1 MKIKSIQAAPLK
13 VVSSGFTTTDFN
25 HLQSLWGERKH
36 YSLELALNELMQVD
50 QRHELKV
57 LSDENIDLNTWLN
70 ESFAQL
76 MSLHAEHTQLG
87 TAVCASLWH
96 KQLVELIFPTL
107 VALRWK
113 YGIVPETDAKAI
125 HLNIEPNGRINTIAL
140 ENQDSRA
147 LSDLALDKKLAEV
160 VANIGAQ
167 LEPIFAEQRVNRK
180 RFWGNLSNAL
190 AQGFTRLSD
199 HRKNGL
205 SHDQSET
212 VEKWLF
218 SILGEKNSLVE
229 IKSTSNQSGYALFAR
244 RKTCCLKYKLDKVRM
259 CKTCSLMAIEEQQ
272 QFYES
277 KYALK
282 SA

>member
-1 MKIKSIQAAPLK
+1 MKITSIQLHKPNTFFSQQDADK
-13 VVSSGFTTTDFN
+13 
-25 HLQSLWGERKH
+25 LQALWGERE
-36 YSLELALNELMQVD
+36 SMRDLEDALAKLSAVD

-70 ESFAQL
+70 ESFSEL

-113 YGIVPETDAKAI
+113 YGIVPNIDAKAI
-125 HLNIEPNGRINTIAL
+125 HLNIEPNGRVNTIAI
-140 ENQDSRA
+140 ENQDSQV
-147 LSDLALDKKLAEV
+147 LSDQELDEKLAKIV
-160 VANIGAQ
+160 TNIGAQ

-199 HRKNGL
+199 KQLYTSDADLN
-205 SHDQSET
+205 QQ
-212 VEKWLF
+212 VERWLTK
-218 SILGEKNSLVE
+218 ILGEKNSLVE
-229 IKSTSNQSGYALFAR
+229 VKTVSSSQGHALFAR
-244 RKTCCLKYKLDKVRM
+244 RKTCCLKYKLNKIRM
-259 CKTCSLMAIEEQQ
+259 CKTCSLMDSEEQQ
-272 QFYES
+272 QFYQA
-277 KYALK
+277 KYA
-282 SA
+282 S

>member
-25 HLQSLWGERKH
+25 HLQSLWGERKQC
-36 YSLELALNELMQVD
+36 SLELALNELIQVD

-87 TAVCASLWH
+87 TAVCSSLWH
-96 KQLVELIFPTL
+96 KQLVELVFPTL

-113 YGIVPETDAKAI
+113 YGIVPNIDAKAI
-125 HLNIEPNGRINTIAL
+125 HLNIEPNGRINTIAI
-140 ENQDSRA
+140 ENQDSQV
-147 LSDLALDKKLAEV
+147 LSDQELDEKLAKIV
-160 VANIGAQ
+160 TNIGAQ

-199 HRKNGL
+199 KQLHSSDADLNQR
-205 SHDQSET
+205 
-212 VEKWLF
+212 VERWLTK
-218 SILGEKNSLVE
+218 ILGEKNSLVE
-229 IKSTSNQSGYALFAR
+229 VKTVSSSHGHALFAR
-244 RKTCCLKYKLDKVRM
+244 RKTCCLKYKLNKVRM
-259 CKTCSLMAIEEQQ
+259 CKTCNLMDSEEQH
-272 QFYES
+272 QFYQA
-277 KYALK
+277 KYA
-282 SA
+282 S

>member
-1 MKIKSIQAAPLK
+1 MKITSIQLYKPNSPNTFFSQQDADK
-13 VVSSGFTTTDFN
+13 
-25 HLQSLWGERKH
+25 LQALWGERESMRDLKDA
-36 YSLELALNELMQVD
+36 LAKLSAVD

-113 YGIVPETDAKAI
+113 YGFVPDIDANAI
-125 HLNIEPNGRINTIAL
+125 YLNIEPNGRINTIAI
-140 ENQDSRA
+140 ENQGSRV
-147 LSDLALDKKLAEV
+147 LSDQELDEKLAKI

-199 HRKNGL
+199 KQLHSSDADLNQR
-205 SHDQSET
+205 
-212 VEKWLF
+212 VECWLTK
-218 SILGEKNSLVE
+218 ILGEKNSLVE
-229 IKSTSNQSGYALFAR
+229 VKTVSSSHGHALFAR
-244 RKTCCLKYKLDKVRM
+244 RKTCCLKYKLNKVRM
-259 CKTCSLMAIEEQQ
+259 CKTCNLMDSEEQH
-272 QFYES
+272 QFYQA
-277 KYALK
+277 KYA
-282 SA
+282 S

>member
-1 MKIKSIQAAPLK
+1 MKIKSIQAASLK
-13 VVSSGFTTTDFN
+13 AVPSGFTTTDFN
-25 HLQSLWGERKH
+25 HLQSLWGERKQC
-36 YSLELALNELMQVD
+36 SLELALNELTQVD

-113 YGIVPETDAKAI
+113 YGIVPNIDAKAI
-125 HLNIEPNGRINTIAL
+125 QLNIEPNGRVNTIAI
-140 ENQDSRA
+140 ENQDSQV
-147 LSDLALDKKLAEV
+147 LNDQKLDEKLAKI
-160 VANIGAQ
+160 VADIGAQ

-199 HRKNGL
+199 KQLHTSGADLNQR
-205 SHDQSET
+205 
-212 VEKWLF
+212 VERWLTK
-218 SILGEKNSLVE
+218 ILGEKNSLVE
-229 IKSTSNQSGYALFAR
+229 VKTVSSSHGHALFAR
-244 RKTCCLKYKLDKVRM
+244 RKTCCLKYKLNKVRM
-259 CKTCSLMAIEEQQ
+259 CKTCNLMDSEEQH
-272 QFYES
+272 QFYQA
-277 KYALK
+277 KYA
-282 SA
+282 S

>member
-1 MKIKSIQAAPLK
+1 MKIKSIQAASLK
-13 VVSSGFTTTDFN
+13 AVPSGFTTTDFN
-25 HLQSLWGERKH
+25 HLQSLWGERKQC
-36 YSLELALNELMQVD
+36 SLYLALNELTQVD

-70 ESFAQL
+70 ESFSEL

-113 YGIVPETDAKAI
+113 YGIIPNIDAKAV
-125 HLNIEPNGRINTIAL
+125 HLNIEPNGRVNTIAI
-140 ENQDSRA
+140 ENQDSRV
-147 LSDLALDKKLAEV
+147 LSDQELDEKLAKI

-167 LEPIFAEQRVNRK
+167 LEAIFADQRVNRK

-199 HRKNGL
+199 KQLHTSDADLN
-205 SHDQSET
+205 QQ
-212 VEKWLF
+212 VERWLTK
-218 SILGEKNSLVE
+218 ILGEKNSLVE
-229 IKSTSNQSGYALFAR
+229 VKTVSSSQEHALFAR
-244 RKTCCLKYKLDKVRM
+244 RKTCCLKYKLNKVRM
-259 CKTCSLMAIEEQQ
+259 CKTCNLIDLEEQQ
-272 QFYES
+272 QFYQA
-277 KYALK
+277 KYA
-282 SA
+282 S

>member
-1 MKIKSIQAAPLK
+1 MKITSIQLHKPNSPNTFFSQQDADK
-13 VVSSGFTTTDFN
+13 
-25 HLQSLWGERKH
+25 LQALWGERESMRDLKDA
-36 YSLELALNELMQVD
+36 LAKLSAVD

-113 YGIVPETDAKAI
+113 YGIVPNSDAKAI
-125 HLNIEPNGRINTIAL
+125 HLNIEPNGRINTIAI
-140 ENQDSRA
+140 ENQSSQV
-147 LSDLALDKKLAEV
+147 LSDQELDEKLAKIV
-160 VANIGAQ
+160 TNIGAQ

-199 HRKNGL
+199 KQLHTSDADLN
-205 SHDQSET
+205 QQ
-212 VEKWLF
+212 VERWLTK
-218 SILGEKNSLVE
+218 ILGEKNSLVE
-229 IKSTSNQSGYALFAR
+229 VKTVSSIQGHALFAR
-244 RKTCCLKYKLDKVRM
+244 RKTCCLKYKLNKVRM
-259 CKTCSLMAIEEQQ
+259 CKTCNLMDLEEQQ
-272 QFYES
+272 QFYQA
-277 KYALK
+277 KYA
-282 SA
+282 S

>member
-1 MKIKSIQAAPLK
+1 MKIKSIQAASLK
-13 VVSSGFTTTDFN
+13 AVPSGFTTTDFN
-25 HLQSLWGERKH
+25 HLQSLWGERKQC
-36 YSLELALNELMQVD
+36 SLDLALNELTQVD

-113 YGIVPETDAKAI
+113 YGIVPNSDAKAI
-125 HLNIEPNGRINTIAL
+125 HLNIEPNGRINTIAI
-140 ENQDSRA
+140 ENQSSQV
-147 LSDLALDKKLAEV
+147 LSDQELDEKLGKIV
-160 VANIGAQ
+160 TNIGAQ

-199 HRKNGL
+199 KKLHTSDADLNQR
-205 SHDQSET
+205 
-212 VEKWLF
+212 VECWLTK
-218 SILGEKNSLVE
+218 ILGEKNSLVE
-229 IKSTSNQSGYALFAR
+229 VKTVSSSHGHALFAR
-244 RKTCCLKYKLDKVRM
+244 RKTCCLKYKLNKVRM
-259 CKTCSLMAIEEQQ
+259 CKTCNLMDSEEQQ
-272 QFYES
+272 QFYQT
-277 KYALK
+277 KYA
-282 SA
+282 S

>member
-1 MKIKSIQAAPLK
+1 MKIKAIQAAPLK

-25 HLQSLWGERKH
+25 HLQSLWGERKQC
-36 YSLELALNELMQVD
+36 SLELALNELIQVD

-96 KQLVELIFPTL
+96 KQLVELLFPTL

-113 YGIVPETDAKAI
+113 YGIVPNIDAKAI
-125 HLNIEPNGRINTIAL
+125 HLNIEPNGRINTIAI
-140 ENQDSRA
+140 ENQDSRV
-147 LSDLALDKKLAEV
+147 LSDQQLDEKLAKIV
-160 VANIGAQ
+160 TNIGAQ

-199 HRKNGL
+199 KQLHTSDADLNQR
-205 SHDQSET
+205 
-212 VEKWLF
+212 VERWLTK
-218 SILGEKNSLVE
+218 ILGEKNSLVE
-229 IKSTSNQSGYALFAR
+229 VKTVSSSHGHALFAR
-244 RKTCCLKYKLDKVRM
+244 RKTCCLKYKLNKVRM
-259 CKTCSLMAIEEQQ
+259 CKTCNLMDSEEQH
-272 QFYES
+272 QFYQA
-277 KYALK
+277 KYA
-282 SA
+282 S

>member
-1 MKIKSIQAAPLK
+1 MKIKSIQTVTSK
-13 VVSSGFTTTDFN
+13 VVSSSIITTDFN
-25 HLQSLWGERKH
+25 HLQSLWGERKQC
-36 YSLELALNELMQVD
+36 SLELALNELTQVD

-70 ESFAQL
+70 ESFSQL

-113 YGIVPETDAKAI
+113 YGIVPNIDAKAI
-125 HLNIEPNGRINTIAL
+125 YLNIEPNGRINTIAI
-140 ENQDSRA
+140 ENQDSQV
-147 LSDLALDKKLAEV
+147 LSDQELDEKLAEI

-199 HRKNGL
+199 NQLHTSATDLN
-205 SHDQSET
+205 QN
-212 VEKWLF
+212 VERWLTT
-218 SILGEKNSLVE
+218 ILGEKNSLVE
-229 IKSTSNQSGYALFAR
+229 VKTVSSSQGHALFAR
-244 RKTCCLKYKLDKVRM
+244 RKTCCLKYKLNKVRM
-259 CKTCSLMAIEEQQ
+259 CKTCSLMDSEEQQ
-272 QFYES
+272 QFYQA
-277 KYALK
+277 KYA
-282 SA
+282 S

>member
-1 MKIKSIQAAPLK
+1 MKIKSIQAASLK
-13 VVSSGFTTTDFN
+13 VVSSGLTTTDFN
-25 HLQSLWGERKH
+25 HLQSLWGQRKQC
-36 YSLELALNELMQVD
+36 SLGLALNELTQVD

-70 ESFAQL
+70 ESFSEL

-113 YGIVPETDAKAI
+113 YGIVPDIDAKAI
-125 HLNIEPNGRINTIAL
+125 HLNIEPNGRINTIAI
-140 ENQDSRA
+140 EIQGSQV
-147 LSDLALDKKLAEV
+147 LSDQELDEKLAEV

-199 HRKNGL
+199 KKLHTSDADLNQR
-205 SHDQSET
+205 
-212 VEKWLF
+212 VECWLTK
-218 SILGEKNSLVE
+218 ILGEKNSLVE
-229 IKSTSNQSGYALFAR
+229 VKKISSSQGHALFAR
-244 RKTCCLKYKLDKVRM
+244 RKTCCLKYKLNKVRM
-259 CKTCSLMAIEEQQ
+259 CKTCNLMDSEEQQ
-272 QFYES
+272 QFYQT
-277 KYALK
+277 KYA
-282 SA
+282 S

>member
-1 MKIKSIQAAPLK
+1 MKIKSIQAASLK
-13 VVSSGFTTTDFN
+13 AVPSGFTTTDFN
-25 HLQSLWGERKH
+25 HLQSLWEERKQC
-36 YSLELALNELMQVD
+36 SLDLALNELTQVD

-70 ESFAQL
+70 ESFPEL

-113 YGIVPETDAKAI
+113 YGIVPNIDAKAI
-125 HLNIEPNGRINTIAL
+125 HLNIEPNGRVNTIAI
-140 ENQDSRA
+140 ENQDSQV
-147 LSDLALDKKLAEV
+147 LSDQQLDEKLAKIV
-160 VANIGAQ
+160 TNIGAQ

-199 HRKNGL
+199 KQLHTSDADVNQR
-205 SHDQSET
+205 
-212 VEKWLF
+212 VERWLTT
-218 SILGEKNSLVE
+218 ILGEKNSLVE
-229 IKSTSNQSGYALFAR
+229 VKTVSSSQGHALFAR
-244 RKTCCLKYKLDKVRM
+244 RKTCCLKYKLNKIRM
-259 CKTCSLMAIEEQQ
+259 CKTCSLMDSEEQQ
-272 QFYES
+272 QFYQA
-277 KYALK
+277 KYA
-282 SA
+282 S

>member
-1 MKIKSIQAAPLK
+1 MKITSIQMHKPNSPNTFFSQQDADK
-13 VVSSGFTTTDFN
+13 
-25 HLQSLWGERKH
+25 LQALWGERESMRDLKDAVAKL
-36 YSLELALNELMQVD
+36 SAVD

-113 YGIVPETDAKAI
+113 YGIVPNGDAKAI
-125 HLNIEPNGRINTIAL
+125 HLNIEPNGRINTIAI
-140 ENQDSRA
+140 ENQSSQV
-147 LSDLALDKKLAEV
+147 LSDQELDEKLAKTV
-160 VANIGAQ
+160 INIGAQ

-199 HRKNGL
+199 KQLHTSDADLN
-205 SHDQSET
+205 QQ
-212 VEKWLF
+212 VERWLTK
-218 SILGEKNSLVE
+218 ILGEKNSLVE
-229 IKSTSNQSGYALFAR
+229 VKTVSSSQGHALFAR
-244 RKTCCLKYKLDKVRM
+244 RKTCCLKYKLNKVRM
-259 CKTCSLMAIEEQQ
+259 CKTCNLMDLEEQQ
-272 QFYES
+272 QFYQA
-277 KYALK
+277 KYA
-282 SA
+282 S

>member
-1 MKIKSIQAAPLK
+1 MKITSIQLHKPNSPNTYFSQQDADK
-13 VVSSGFTTTDFN
+13 
-25 HLQSLWGERKH
+25 LQALWGERE
-36 YSLELALNELMQVD
+36 SMRDLEDALAKLSAVD

-113 YGIVPETDAKAI
+113 YGFVPDIDAKAI
-125 HLNIEPNGRINTIAL
+125 YLNIEPNGRINTIAL
-140 ENQDSRA
+140 ENQDSRV
-147 LSDLALDKKLAEV
+147 LSDQELDEKLAKI

-167 LEPIFAEQRVNRK
+167 LEPIFAGQRVNRK

-199 HRKNGL
+199 KQLHSSDADLNQR
-205 SHDQSET
+205 
-212 VEKWLF
+212 VERWLTK
-218 SILGEKNSLVE
+218 ILGEKNSLVE
-229 IKSTSNQSGYALFAR
+229 VKTVSSSHGHALFAR
-244 RKTCCLKYKLDKVRM
+244 RKTCCLKYKLNKVRM
-259 CKTCSLMAIEEQQ
+259 CKTCNLMDSEEQH
-272 QFYES
+272 QFYQA
-277 KYALK
+277 KYA
-282 SA
+282 S

>member
-1 MKIKSIQAAPLK
+1 MKIKSIQAASLK
-13 VVSSGFTTTDFN
+13 AVPSGFTTTDFN
-25 HLQSLWGERKH
+25 HLQSLWEERKQC
-36 YSLELALNELMQVD
+36 SLDLALNELTQVD

-70 ESFAQL
+70 ESFSEL

-113 YGIVPETDAKAI
+113 YGIVPNIDAKAI
-125 HLNIEPNGRINTIAL
+125 HLNIEPNGRVNTIAI
-140 ENQDSRA
+140 ENQDSQV
-147 LSDLALDKKLAEV
+147 LSDQQLDEKLAKI

-199 HRKNGL
+199 KQLHSSDADLNQR
-205 SHDQSET
+205 
-212 VEKWLF
+212 VERWLTK
-218 SILGEKNSLVE
+218 ILGEKNSLVE
-229 IKSTSNQSGYALFAR
+229 VKTVSSSHGHALFAR
-244 RKTCCLKYKLDKVRM
+244 RKTCCLKYKLNKVRM
-259 CKTCSLMAIEEQQ
+259 CKTCNLMDSEEQH
-272 QFYES
+272 QFYQA
-277 KYALK
+277 KYA
-282 SA
+282 S